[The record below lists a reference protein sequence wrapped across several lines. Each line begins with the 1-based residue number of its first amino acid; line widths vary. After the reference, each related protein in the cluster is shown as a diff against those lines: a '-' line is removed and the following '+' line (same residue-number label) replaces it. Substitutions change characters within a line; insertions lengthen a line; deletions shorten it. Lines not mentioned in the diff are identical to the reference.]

1 MKTTFK
7 ILIAGIAL
15 ITSTQLISCKKDKKE
30 EPKTL
35 VGTWNSSTFYSKE
48 TTNGVVTSEGTF
60 NFPGLLAITF
70 NSDMTYKRYS
80 PLDPTETESGKYQ
93 TMGSKLIL
101 NYTDATG
108 SQSDTADYTFSDNT
122 LEMKEVYTEVMDS
135 ETIVTEDKI
144 TFTRQ

>member
-1 MKTTFK
+1 MKTSYK
-7 ILIAGIAL
+7 ILVAGLAL
-15 ITSTQLISCKKDKKE
+15 ITSTQLISCKKDKKD

-60 NFPGLLAITF
+60 SLPGLLAVTF

-80 PLDPTETESGKYQ
+80 PLDPTEIENGKYQ
-93 TMGSKLIL
+93 TIGSKLIL

-108 SQSDTADYTFSDNT
+108 SQSDTADYTFSENT
-122 LEMKEVYTEVMDS
+122 LEMKEVTTEVIDA

>member
-7 ILIAGIAL
+7 ILVAGLAL
-15 ITSTQLISCKKDKKE
+15 LASAQLVSCKKEKKE
-30 EPKTL
+30 TKTI

-60 NFPGLLAITF
+60 SFPGLMAITF

-80 PLDPTETESGKYQ
+80 PLDPTETENGKYQ
-93 TMGSKLIL
+93 TIGSKLIL

-108 SQSDTADYTFSDNT
+108 SQSDTADYTFSENT
-122 LEMKEVYTEVMDS
+122 LEMKEVTTEVIDS